1 MTEARRQLRVL
12 HLASFAGN
20 IGDIANHAG
29 ARAMFAEHLP
39 FDMQFTE
46 LEIREFYW
54 RQRAFDADFV
64 RWANTFDLLIIG
76 GGNYFELWV
85 TRSATG
91 TSIDIE
97 PELFS
102 QLTVPTLFY
111 SLGVDIGQGYTTETA
126 GRFKRFM
133 DTILESPRAFV
144 CVRNDGSS
152 RALGTVLGA
161 AYREAVP
168 VMPDGGFFLPV
179 PESAASSSG
188 PRITVN
194 LAGDMLDQ
202 RFRAEGARGR
212 AVNAVAAA
220 CIAAAERDRALRL
233 HLVPHIWRDV
243 AFLGELLE
251 AIPDALRRRQV
262 VVSALDPSVR
272 GLGEFVR
279 TYSESSVVLGM
290 RFHANVCPIGMTVP
304 TLGLVCYPQVA
315 LLYDELGLQD
325 RALDTSAE
333 DFGDRL
339 DEQLTR
345 SLVEPDAVRSRLA
358 LLRTEVRQS
367 GVRVLGAI
375 ARWLDAC
382 KV

>member
-126 GRFKRFM
+126 ARFKRFM
-133 DTILESPRAFV
+133 DATLESPRAFV

-212 AVNAVAAA
+212 AVNAMAAA

-345 SLVEPDAVRSRLA
+345 SLAEPDAVRERLSH
-358 LLRTEVRQS
+358 LRTEVRKS

-375 ARWLDAC
+375 AQWLDAC

>member
-1 MTEARRQLRVL
+1 MTEVRRQLRVL

-29 ARAMFAEHLP
+29 ARAMFAAHLP
-39 FDMQFTE
+39 FDLRFTE

-64 RWANTFDLLIIG
+64 RWANTFDLLIVG

-85 TRSATG
+85 SRSATG
-91 TSIDIE
+91 TSIDLA
-97 PELFS
+97 PELFA

-111 SLGVDIGQGYTTETA
+111 SLGVDTGQGYTTETA
-126 GRFKRFM
+126 SRFRRFM
-133 DTILESPRAFV
+133 DAILGNQRAFV

-152 RALGTVLGA
+152 RALETVLGA
-161 AYREAVP
+161 AYRDAVP
-168 VMPDGGFFLPV
+168 VMPDGGFFLCA
-179 PESAASSSG
+179 SAQAAPAR

-202 RFRAEGARGR
+202 RFPAEGARER
-212 AVNAVAAA
+212 AVSAIAAA
-220 CIAAAERDRALRL
+220 CIAAAERDPALRL
-233 HLVPHIWRDV
+233 HFVPHIWRDV

-262 VVSALDPSVR
+262 VVSALGPSAS
-272 GLGEFVR
+272 GLGDFVR

-290 RFHANVCPIGMTVP
+290 RFHANVCPIGMAVP
-304 TLGLVCYPQVA
+304 TLGLVCYPQVS
-315 LLYDELGLQD
+315 LLYGELGLQD
-325 RALDTSAE
+325 RALDASDG
-333 DFGDRL
+333 DFGVRL

-345 SLVEPDAVRSRLA
+345 SLSAPDEARARLLECRSE
-358 LLRTEVRQS
+358 LRQTGE
-367 GVRVLGAI
+367 RVLGAI
-375 ARWLDAC
+375 ARWFDAC
-382 KV
+382 GT